1 MTTFMIP
8 GSAFEGLTPF
18 GASAPDAGYYEVS
31 ITKFEQHTG
40 DRVGKRRLHISLPNG
55 FGMFEFLDLAYDGEG
70 NVLPGLTENQVAGR
84 TRNLLT
90 ILNSLGYSMDEIRGG
105 TVHDD
110 WFITAST
117 RRKAYIEFIP
127 GQAGVKGSFSTINAW
142 LSKERYEALKD
153 SGDSPVAKESRKS
166 APAVTAAPSPVSS
179 APVPTNGVSQ
189 AAPQLPP
196 PPSAAQAIVR

>member
-31 ITKFEQHTG
+31 INKFEQHPG
-40 DRVGKRRLHISLPNG
+40 DRVGKRRLHISLSNG
-55 FGMFEFLDLAYDGEG
+55 FSMFEFVDLAYDGEG
-70 NVLPGLTENQVAGR
+70 NVLPGLTENQIAGR

-90 ILNSLGYSMDEIRGG
+90 ILNSLGYTMEEIRGG

-110 WFITAST
+110 WFITAATKRS
-117 RRKAYIEFIP
+117 AYVEFIP

-142 LSKERYEALKD
+142 LSKERYEAMKD
-153 SGDSPVAKESRKS
+153 SGDAPVAKEFRKA
-166 APAVTAAPSPVSS
+166 APTATAAPSPVST
-179 APVPTNGVSQ
+179 APVPSNGVGKV
-189 AAPQLPP
+189 APQLPP
-196 PPSAAQAIVR
+196 PPSAAQTIVR